1 MNGHGNKVVL
11 SQKSVV
17 PVWFRTGVFL
27 SLIDKW
33 RLEISNLNIL
43 FESTCKVMRETHCK
57 YKIYTKVSD
66 GIIVSEG
73 FIP

>member
-17 PVWFRTGVFL
+17 PVCFRTGVFL

-43 FESTCKVMRETHCK
+43 FESTCTVMRETHCK
-57 YKIYTKVSD
+57 YKIYKK
-66 GIIVSEG
+66 VSEG
-73 FIP
+73 VIR